1 MTEEV
6 LEEPEF
12 LKELHK
18 IREELAKETK
28 KQTFKE
34 LKAIR
39 EKYRESLGHLYVK
52 PKKKGSRAH

>member
-1 MTEEV
+1 MRCSTLTEAL

-18 IREELAKETK
+18 IREELANENRK
-28 KQTFKE
+28 KAFKE

-39 EKYRESLGHLYVK
+39 EKYRNRLGHLYIDE
-52 PKKKGSRAH
+52 